1 MNMPYKRM
9 ENGERV
15 WVEVGGRYNNEVTY
29 HSRPPAP
36 APMPVF
42 RVRENIDYNTG
53 KTTREIV
60 IVEDK
65 E

>member
-1 MNMPYKRM
+1 MPWQRM

-15 WVEVGGRYNNEVTY
+15 WVEVGGRYRNEVSY
-29 HSRPPAP
+29 HSRPPQP

-42 RVRENIDYNTG
+42 KVRENIDPITH
-53 KTTREIV
+53 KVVREV
-60 IVEDK
+60 EIVEDK

>member
-1 MNMPYKRM
+1 MPYKRM

-15 WVEVGGRYNNEVTY
+15 WVEVGGRWKNEVRY
-29 HSRPPAP
+29 YSRPPQP
-36 APMPVF
+36 TLEPVF
-42 RVRENIDYNTG
+42 KVRENIDNTG
-53 KTTREIV
+53 KTVRYVE

>member
-1 MNMPYKRM
+1 MPYKRM

-15 WVEVGGRYNNEVTY
+15 WVEVGGRYNNEVRY
-29 HSRPPAP
+29 YSRPPQP
-36 APMPVF
+36 APEPVF

-53 KTTREIV
+53 KTTREIEV
-60 IVEDK
+60 VEDK

>member
-1 MNMPYKRM
+1 MPYKRM

-15 WVEVGGRYNNEVTY
+15 WVEVGGQYNNEVRY
-29 HSRPPAP
+29 YSRPPQP
-36 APMPVF
+36 AREPVF
-42 RVRENIDYNTG
+42 RMRENSDYNTG

>member
-1 MNMPYKRM
+1 MPYKRM

-42 RVRENIDYNTG
+42 RGRENIDYNTG

>member
-1 MNMPYKRM
+1 MPYKRM

-53 KTTREIV
+53 KTTREIEV
-60 IVEDK
+60 VEDK

>member
-1 MNMPYKRM
+1 MPYKRM

-15 WVEVGGRYNNEVTY
+15 WVEVGGQWRNEVRY
-29 HSRPPAP
+29 YSRPPQP
-36 APMPVF
+36 ASPPVF
-42 RVRENIDYNTG
+42 RVRENIDYSTG

-60 IVEDK
+60 VVEDK

>member
-1 MNMPYKRM
+1 MDMPYKRM